1 MKRAVAI
8 AALAALVTGCGE
20 QKPSTTPTTP
30 PARDPLAVQTPP
42 GLLERL
48 TLGRVA
54 EAEVRSII
62 QVAGRVEADETR
74 VARVGSPVTGRIVE
88 LEVLEGQTV
97 KRGQVLATLTSTE
110 LSAAQLAYLKARSQ
124 QVLAESSAAR
134 ARQLYQADVI
144 GQAELQRRESELLQA
159 NAELSGARDQL
170 KVLGMPALAIERLG
184 STRQVDSSAQV
195 VSSIA
200 GTVLDRTVTA
210 GQVVQPADK
219 VYVVADLSSVWLVAD
234 VPEQSAGHLAVG
246 KRVRAEIPAL
256 PGRPIEG
263 ALSFVSATVN
273 PDTRTV
279 RVRMDVPNPSGE
291 YKPAMLATMLLEG
304 PPALRVVVPSA
315 AIVREDNRDHVFV
328 QTAPDAFVL
337 RRVSLGGEQA
347 GGRVVNEGLRVGE
360 PIVVDG
366 AFHLNNERKRL
377 ALQAN

>member
-1 MKRAVAI
+1 VKRAVAI

-20 QKPSTTPTTP
+20 QKPSTPTPP
-30 PARDPLAVQTPP
+30 PARDPLAVHAPP

-170 KVLGMPALAIERLG
+170 KVLGMPARAIERLG
-184 STRQVDSSAQV
+184 STRQVDSAAQV

-219 VYVVADLSSVWLVAD
+219 VYVVADLSNVWLVAD
-234 VPEQSAGHLAVG
+234 VPEQSAGALAVG

-304 PPALRVVVPSA
+304 PPAQRVVVPSA

-337 RRVSLGGEQA
+337 RRVALGGEQA
-347 GGRVVNEGLRVGE
+347 GARVVNEGVRVGE

>member
-219 VYVVADLSSVWLVAD
+219 VYVVADLSNVWLVAD

>member
-20 QKPSTTPTTP
+20 QKPSTPTPP
-30 PARDPLAVQTPP
+30 PARDPLAVQAPP

-88 LEVLEGQTV
+88 LEVLEGQSV

-170 KVLGMPALAIERLG
+170 KVLGMPARAIERLG
-184 STRQVDSSAQV
+184 STRQVDSAAQV
-195 VSSIA
+195 VSSID

-219 VYVVADLSSVWLVAD
+219 VYVVADLSNVWLVAD
-234 VPEQSAGHLAVG
+234 VPEQSAGALAVG

-347 GGRVVNEGLRVGE
+347 GARVVNEGLRVGE

>member
-124 QVLAESSAAR
+124 QVLAASSAAR

-219 VYVVADLSSVWLVAD
+219 VYVVADLSNVWLVAD

>member
-1 MKRAVAI
+1 M
-8 AALAALVTGCGE
+8 
-20 QKPSTTPTTP
+20 
-30 PARDPLAVQTPP
+30 
-42 GLLERL
+42 LERL

-54 EAEVRSII
+54 EAEVRSMI

-74 VARVGSPVTGRIVE
+74 LARVGSPVTGRIVE
-88 LEVLEGQTV
+88 LEVLEGQPV

-110 LSAAQLAYLKARSQ
+110 LSSAQLAYLKARSQ

-170 KVLGMPALAIERLG
+170 KVLGMPARAIERLG
-184 STRQVDSSAQV
+184 STRQVDSAAQV
-195 VSSIA
+195 VSSID
-200 GTVLDRTVTA
+200 GIVLDRTVTA

-219 VYVVADLSSVWLVAD
+219 VYVVADLSNVWLVAD
-234 VPEQSAGHLAVG
+234 VPEQSAGDLAVG

-256 PGRPIEG
+256 PGRRIEG

-273 PDTRTV
+273 PDTRTI
-279 RVRMDVPNPSGE
+279 RVRMDMPNPAGE

-304 PPALRVVVPSA
+304 PPTLRVVVPSA